1 MILFCKTL
9 LNENPKECSSQV
21 FVFAS
26 TGQMKEPT
34 YLANYIAFSAKGAS
48 GRVKNKD
55 VLGIG
60 YNPSYDYCLICLIGT
75 WPALGSIHGAA
86 LAGPWVHLHVH
97 LIILI

>member
-1 MILFCKTL
+1 M
-9 LNENPKECSSQV
+9 

-26 TGQMKEPT
+26 TDQMKEPT

-86 LAGPWVHLHVH
+86 LAGPWVHLHLH
-97 LIILI
+97 LIILNDS